1 MVFPWCYWEVHPSCQ
16 RQRGSSSDT
25 LKLQEKINGPKFKA
39 RAAHCSSS
47 CLQLLDIP
55 NAPQRTFP
63 ALPAARL
70 PSPSASATER
80 PPPAFGSASTGLAPG
95 KRQQL
100 GHLRDTSEE
109 ERWCSGGGLL
119 PGCITGSNQ
128 RRGWHPGQKPRQ
140 MTSALRH
147 SQPLLCWGPGFVCKQ
162 PCSPSVRLWGGTSVR
177 TGSSRGGRPC

>member
-1 MVFPWCYWEVHPSCQ
+1 MLPARDSLCGKAACCTHETRYKGKGLKKKGVAAIRSVVFPWCYWEVHPSCQ

-80 PPPAFGSASTGLAPG
+80 PPPAFGSASTGLAPD

-100 GHLRDTSEE
+100 GHLRDTSGE
-109 ERWCSGGGLL
+109 ERWCNGGGLFPAASRAL
-119 PGCITGSNQ
+119 ISPGAGSQ
-128 RRGWHPGQKPRQ
+128 DR
-140 MTSALRH
+140 
-147 SQPLLCWGPGFVCKQ
+147 SQ
-162 PCSPSVRLWGGTSVR
+162 
-177 TGSSRGGRPC
+177 GR